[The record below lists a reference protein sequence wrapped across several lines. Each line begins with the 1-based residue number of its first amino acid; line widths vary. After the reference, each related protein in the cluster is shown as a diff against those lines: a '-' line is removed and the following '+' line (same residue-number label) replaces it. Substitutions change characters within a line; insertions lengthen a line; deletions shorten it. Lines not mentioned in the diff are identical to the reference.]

1 MYSIYLSHHSISQSP
16 TYLARTLRGAKR
28 LGTLKFG
35 DGFRDQQ
42 INIVDE
48 ATGER
53 VAWRLAGDAT
63 WKDYSK

>member
-28 LGTLKFG
+28 LGTIKFG
-35 DGFRDQQ
+35 DGFADHQ
-42 INIVDE
+42 INIVDDV
-48 ATGER
+48 TGGL
-53 VAWRLAGDAT
+53 VAWRLVGQAA